1 MALTLDEVHNI
12 KFRMAKR
19 TGYEVLDV
27 DEFVD
32 QVESS
37 FEQLQEENANLKHQ
51 LETLQTA
58 EAGEQSNVDASTAKN
73 ESAAGAAGAH
83 SGTRQRAEIMTVT
96 TSSEAS
102 AAVTRLVQMSTEHA
116 ENVVVEAEAEAA
128 RIRAEADDSAKQV
141 TNDAATRAER
151 VETEAHANADQLRSQ
166 AQQNAEELDQQTEN
180 RRTELFSQLEQER
193 DQLADSVGELRTFE
207 SEFRQQLTDQLH
219 GYLNALSIDA
229 AEPPAAPQ
237 ALNMARTGS
246 ARSSDLDPTATSG
259 EAVTTGSPD
268 SDGDE
273 DPDVSTSPNGSDP
286 NGSDPHGSD
295 PNGSTAAAMD
305 GAAVSPDYGAGAE
318 SDAETARAD
327 EATDDPTDSKS
338 KTPRLDAL
346 LREDS

>member
-32 QVESS
+32 QVEAS
-37 FEQLQEENANLKHQ
+37 FEQLQDENANLKRR
-51 LETLQTA
+51 LETLQPA
-58 EAGEQSNVDASTAKN
+58 AAGEQSDAETAAGENEASTGKN
-73 ESAAGAAGAH
+73 EAAAGR
-83 SGTRQRAEIMTVT
+83 SQTVSKQSAEIMTVT

-116 ENVVVEAEAEAA
+116 ENVVAEAETEAA

-141 TNDAATRAER
+141 THDATTRAER
-151 VETEAHANADQLRSQ
+151 VESEARANADQLRSQ
-166 AQQNAEELDQQTEN
+166 AQQNADELDRETDN

-219 GYLNALSIDA
+219 GYLNAVSVDV
-229 AEPPAAPQ
+229 AEPSAAPQ
-237 ALNMARTGS
+237 ALEMARAGS
-246 ARSSDLDPTATSG
+246 ANREPDLGRTAAAGEPATTGAPGTDSDNRDLDVGPSG
-259 EAVTTGSPD
+259 
-268 SDGDE
+268 
-273 DPDVSTSPNGSDP
+273 NGSDP
-286 NGSDPHGSD
+286 NGPASAAATGGAAAPQGNGAGAGSD
-295 PNGSTAAAMD
+295 PTTAQAVAEPD
-305 GAAVSPDYGAGAE
+305 GAG
-318 SDAETARAD
+318 
-327 EATDDPTDSKS
+327 DPGS